1 MCFEP
6 RIVFAC
12 GCEKPKDEN
21 AQRQQQQPQRR
32 LCEWAA
38 MGGNPCLGAMIGADP
53 YDSTEVMYECLECL
67 ARAEPSMDKSKLSGL
82 NNKLGTR

>member
-12 GCEKPKDEN
+12 DCEKPKDEN
-21 AQRQQQQPQRR
+21 AQQQQLRW

-38 MGGNPCLGAMIGADP
+38 MGGNPCSGAMIGTDP
-53 YDSTEVMYECLECL
+53 YVSTEVMYECLECL
-67 ARAEPSMDKSKLSGL
+67 ARAEPSKDKSKLSGL
-82 NNKLGTR
+82 KNKLGTR